1 MHTAELLR
9 DIVLLLAASLPI
21 VFLFQ
26 RIRVPALVG
35 FLIAGVIVGPS
46 ATGLVR
52 STETADVLA
61 EVGVVLL
68 LFTIGLEVSLTEL
81 SQMRRVVLTG
91 GTAQVLGTIG
101 VAAGAALAAGYP
113 PSEALVLGF
122 LLALSS
128 TAIVLKLLA
137 DRGELE
143 APHGRI
149 ALGVLLFQDLCIVP
163 MMLLLPVLGRP
174 QELSA
179 ARIAATL
186 GAAFGALVAIF
197 YGARIVLP
205 ALLRR
210 VLRLRIRELF
220 VGTVV
225 LICLGTAWLTAQL
238 GLSLAIGAFVAGLVI
253 SESEYSHQ
261 VVAEILP
268 LRDLL
273 NSVFFISIGM
283 LLDVRFVVANALAVA
298 VLVLA
303 VLLLKACLAAAAV
316 WPFARS
322 ARLACLVGIA
332 LSQIGEF
339 SFVLAGEA
347 SRAGVL
353 GVPTFQIVL
362 TVTVIT
368 MLASPFLIA
377 AAPVWTGRFAETV
390 EVAPPPGAREPI
402 AEHVLII
409 GYGLNGRNLAR
420 VLRETGLPYRV
431 LDLNAEAVR
440 VAQAAGESIS
450 FGDATRAVV
459 LRHVGAKAAAVVV
472 VAISD
477 PRATRRVVS
486 TVRELNPTAALIV
499 RTRFVSEI
507 EELSRLGAD
516 EVIPEEFETSVEIF
530 ARVLRRMHVPRNVIA
545 MQIDLIRGESYAML
559 RGRQLL
565 GPSLDDLRAILEAST
580 IETYLL
586 LAGSPAAGQSI
597 GELQLRRRT
606 GVTVIAV
613 VHHGQSI
620 TNPSP
625 ELRLHEGD
633 VLVMIGSHAELAE
646 AMSLLAPRGADA
658 VF

>member
-298 VLVLA
+298 VLVLV

-316 WPFARS
+316 WPFTRS

-390 EVAPPPGAREPI
+390 EVAPPSGAREPI

-507 EELSRLGAD
+507 EELTRLGAD